1 MNERGRFF
9 RFALLPR
16 NVREKWSEG
25 LLEGMNF
32 GKPRN
37 PELGYTETMEL
48 AKLSRKGQLSIPKRL
63 LRAMGVEG
71 EAYFLVELAPEGG
84 LLLRPAGVYP
94 LEVYTERRL
103 QELLAEDALTEE
115 ERARLAAIPR

>member
-1 MNERGRFF
+1 M
-9 RFALLPR
+9 
-16 NVREKWSEG
+16 
-25 LLEGMNF
+25 
-32 GKPRN
+32 
-37 PELGYTETMEL
+37 
-48 AKLSRKGQLSIPKRL
+48 
-63 LRAMGVEG
+63 EG

-94 LEVYTERRL
+94 LEVYAEGRL